1 MTSSHAIVFDQS
13 RHPLVVIR
21 LGSTY
26 TSAQFD
32 QALAYLTEAVKK
44 GPFGL
49 VVDMR
54 QAQMPNAAQRRSFI
68 AMYER
73 NDYLTRSNFLAL
85 GAVGDSILVGRVITA
100 LNWLRSAP
108 HPVQTFRTLDAAEA
122 WVLATLP
129 EPLRQRVP
137 PARARRES

>member
-1 MTSSHAIVFDQS
+1 MTLSRAILFDQS
-13 RHPLVVIR
+13 RHPLVVMR
-21 LGSTY
+21 LGSVY
-26 TSAQFD
+26 TSAQFE
-32 QALAYLTEAVKK
+32 QAILDLTETIKK

-73 NDYLTRSNFLAL
+73 HDYLARSNFLAL
-85 GAVGDSILVGRVITA
+85 GAVGDSILIGRVITA
-100 LNWLRSAP
+100 LNWFRPAP
-108 HPVQTFRTLDAAEA
+108 HPVQVFRELEAAEA

-129 EPLRQRVP
+129 EPVRQRVP
-137 PARARRES
+137 PARARR